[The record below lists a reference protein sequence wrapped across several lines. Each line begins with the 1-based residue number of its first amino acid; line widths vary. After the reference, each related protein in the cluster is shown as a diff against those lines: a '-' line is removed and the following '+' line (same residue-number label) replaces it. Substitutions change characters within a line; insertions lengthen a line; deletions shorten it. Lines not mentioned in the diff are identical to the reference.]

1 MAGISSQALQFG
13 KYNKYRYNGKE
24 QQNKE
29 FSDGSGLEWYDYGA
43 RMYDNQI
50 GRWELIDPLCEAS
63 RRWSPYNYTYDN
75 PIRFI
80 DPDGMLTYNWNSG
93 SYTDDKGNDVSTEDA
108 AQQLQG
114 MGETIYQA
122 PSENENENTE
132 ENFDGHKHGQGKEN
146 DVSFSTLWNNYPGG
160 HIAHTD
166 PKSRKEEYTNQCA
179 IRLSEALLKSGIS
192 LKGYRGATCDNCS
205 LDEKHA
211 LVAAQLAMFIKTG
224 GLNIKGMT
232 PAKELTGATYLDY
245 VKGKTGIIY
254 FEDYWPRQ
262 GESRDH
268 GPRTGDHIDLWNKNE
283 LASDGLILTWARDN
297 FSGLFDRAGVSDLSK
312 AIKVIFWE
320 IK

>member
-1 MAGISSQALQFG
+1 MQGISSQALNFG

-29 FSDGSGLEWYDYGA
+29 FSDGTGLEWYDYGA

-50 GRWELIDPLCEAS
+50 GRWGLADPLCEVS
-63 RRWSPYNYTYDN
+63 RRWTPYNYTYDN

-80 DPDGMLTYNWNSG
+80 DPEGMLTYDWNNG
-93 SYTDDKGNDVSTEDA
+93 SYLDDQGNAVSNGNA
-108 AQQLQG
+108 MQQING
-114 MGETIYQA
+114 IAETIYQA
-122 PSENENENTE
+122 PPDNPDEYN
-132 ENFDGHKHGQGKEN
+132 DGHKHGQNKSKEN
-146 DVSFSTLWNNYPGG
+146 DVSFNTLWNNYPGD
-160 HIAHTD
+160 HINHTD
-166 PKSRKEEYTNQCA
+166 PKSKKEEYENQCA

-192 LKGYRGATCDNCS
+192 LKGYKGSTCENCS

-224 GLNIKGMT
+224 GLNIKDM
-232 PAKELTGATYLDY
+232 ASAAVLTGATFLDY

-268 GPRTGDHIDLWNKNE
+268 GPRTGDYIDLWNKNK
-283 LASDGLILTWARDN
+283 LASDGLAITWARTN
-297 FSGLFDRAGVSDLSK
+297 FPNIFEFFKVSDLSK
-312 AIKVIFWE
+312 SVKVIFWE
-320 IK
+320 II